1 MDYNED
7 KKLKKIIIHPWSGT
21 RIYGVR
27 HVRKIVVNK
36 FPRKIESEFLIE
48 IKCKEQEGE
57 NTLWEINKTSP
68 TINETNENDKSL
80 ALLKSLE
87 DFTYPITVET
97 DSSGNFISLKD
108 HKEWTEEWRTKA
120 KNLAI
125 EEYDVNG
132 NLDLFQKFY
141 EIILDEE
148 KFLDNKNR
156 EGFWRLLFL
165 NFKIAIPLD
174 PNYSHK
180 QSFHWNLMHLGSKHI
195 KGKSAGYLL
204 GNDFILS
211 FKSKDFVDKE
221 IVAKAIKVYGLKQ
234 PYDIFSPTID
244 FEINAKIE
252 DQSRKLLSKTAFL
265 ELSIEE
271 QFNYKEEISIIF
283 INEIA

>member
-1 MDYNED
+1 MDHNEG
-7 KKLKKIIIHPWSGT
+7 KKLKKIIIHPWNGT
-21 RIYGVR
+21 RVYGVR

-36 FPRKIESEFLIE
+36 FPRKIESEFLVQIT
-48 IKCKEQEGE
+48 CKEESQEGM
-57 NTLWEINKTSP
+57 LWEINKTSP
-68 TINETNENDKSL
+68 EISEINENDKSL

-87 DFTYPITVET
+87 DFTYPITVKT
-97 DSSGNFISLKD
+97 DTSGNFIALENHKD
-108 HKEWTEEWRTKA
+108 WVEEWRAKA
-120 KNLAI
+120 KHLAM

-141 EIILDEE
+141 EIILDEK
-148 KFLDNKNR
+148 KFLENKNR
-156 EGFWRLLFL
+156 EGFWKLLFL

-180 QSFHWNLMHLGSKHI
+180 ESFYWDLMHLGSKHI
-195 KGKSAGYLL
+195 KGASAGYLL
-204 GNDFILS
+204 EGNFVLS
-211 FKSKDFVDKE
+211 FKSKNFVDKE
-221 IVAKAIKVYGLKQ
+221 MVAKAIKIYGLKQ
-234 PYDIFSPTID
+234 PYDIFTPTID

-252 DQSRKLLSKTAFL
+252 DQSRKLLNKTVFL